1 MAKNKKNRIKI
12 ESEDLDGK
20 KKIVYIKIPDTR
32 INKEAQLAYNQ
43 AFRDALQSGAV
54 LRQKLSNV
62 LEEQGVWDDE
72 KEKQYK
78 DVMNSISDGEKEL
91 KQGGITLSEAR
102 ETALGMRRK
111 RGEFR
116 NLISERSSMDGN
128 TAEGQADNERFSFL
142 VYRCLLQDN
151 GSPLFATKEEYEENA
166 NEPYVVDAAGELAQK
181 LYGLDPDYESNLPES
196 KFLTDYKLADKKLRL
211 INKDGHLIDID
222 QEGVERLIDEDGR
235 FIAYD
240 DDGESYYIS
249 RSGDKIDKEGDVIG
263 EDFSPFLDDNGEP
276 IPVPGKKEAKVE
288 ASDDTEETE
297 ESEDSEETEEPE
309 ASEETEEDELAE
321 MVGDLGEGEPMP
333 GTPKESEEAPAKK
346 RGRPKKTQATTE

>member
-1 MAKNKKNRIKI
+1 MATSKNKRIKI
-12 ESEDLDGK
+12 ESEDLNGK

-78 DVMNSISDGEKEL
+78 DVMSSISDGEKEL

-102 ETALGMRRK
+102 ETALSMRKK

-181 LYGLDPDYESNLPES
+181 LYGLDPDYETNLPES
-196 KFLTDYKLADKKLRL
+196 KFLTDYKLADKELRL

-222 QEGVERLIDEDGR
+222 QEGVERLVNEDGR

-240 DDGESYYIS
+240 DDGESYYIN
-249 RSGDKIDKEGDVIG
+249 REGDKIDEEGDLTG
-263 EDFSPFLDDNGEP
+263 QDFSPFLDDGGKP
-276 IPVPGKKEAKVE
+276 IPVPRKEEAEIE
-288 ASDDTEETE
+288 ASDET
-297 ESEDSEETEEPE
+297 EDSEETEEPE
-309 ASEETEEDELAE
+309 ASEETEEEEEDELAE
-321 MVGDLGEGEPMP
+321 MVGDLGEGKPTGKP
-333 GTPKESEEAPAKK
+333 EEAPAKK
-346 RGRPKKTQATTE
+346 RGRSKKTQATTE

>member
-1 MAKNKKNRIKI
+1 MAKSKNNRIKV
-12 ESEDLDGK
+12 ESKDLEGK
-20 KKIVYIKIPDTR
+20 KKIVYVKIPDTR

-43 AFRDALQSGAV
+43 AFRDALQSGAI
-54 LRQKLSNV
+54 LRQKLTNV

-78 DVMNSISDGEKEL
+78 DVMSSISEGEKSL
-91 KQGGITLSEAR
+91 KKGGITLSEAR
-102 ETALGMRRK
+102 ETALNMKRK

-116 NLISERSSMDGN
+116 GLIAERSSMDGN

-151 GSPLFATKEEYEENA
+151 GSQLFASKEDYEENA
-166 NEPYVVDAAGELAQK
+166 NEPYVVDAAGQLAEK

-196 KFLTDYKLADKKLRL
+196 KFLTNYKLADKKLRL

-222 QEGVERLIDEDGR
+222 EDGVERLLDEDNR

-249 RSGDKIDKEGDVIG
+249 RTGEKIDAEGDIVG
-263 EDFSPFLDDNGEP
+263 EAFSPFLDDGGKP
-276 IPVPGKKEAKVE
+276 IPVPGKKKSKIE
-288 ASDDTEETE
+288 ASDETEDSDETEETE
-297 ESEDSEETEEPE
+297 ETEETVE
-309 ASEETEEDELAE
+309 AE
-321 MVGDLGEGEPMP
+321 MVGDFGEGTPIGEP
-333 GTPKESEEAPAKK
+333 EEAPVKK
-346 RGRPKKTQATTE
+346 RGRPKKKQTTTE

>member
-1 MAKNKKNRIKI
+1 MAKSKNRIKV

-20 KKIVYIKIPDTR
+20 KKIVYVKIPDTR
-32 INKEAQLAYNQ
+32 INKEAQLAYNT
-43 AFRDALQSGAV
+43 AFREALQSGAV

-78 DVMNSISDGEKEL
+78 DVMNSISEGEKSL

-102 ETALGMRRK
+102 ETAIEMRRK

-116 NLISERSSMDGN
+116 DLIAERSSMDGN

-142 VYRCLLQDN
+142 VYRCLLKDN
-151 GSPLFATKEEYEENA
+151 GSQLFANKEEYEENA
-166 NEPYVVDAAGELAQK
+166 NQPYVVDAAGQLAEK
-181 LYGLDPDYESNLPES
+181 LYGLDPDYEVNLPES
-196 KFLTDYKLADKKLRL
+196 KFLTDYNLADKKLRL

-222 QEGVERLIDEDGR
+222 GEGVERLVNEDGR

-240 DDGESYYIS
+240 DDGESYYVN
-249 RSGDKIDKEGDVIG
+249 RDGDKIDEEGELTG
-263 EDFSPFLDDNGEP
+263 QKFSPFLDDSGK
-276 IPVPGKKEAKVE
+276 PVPVPKKEGAKAETSEE
-288 ASDDTEETE
+288 AEEV
-297 ESEDSEETEEPE
+297 EDSEEAEEK
-309 ASEETEEDELAE
+309 EEGSSE
-321 MVGDLGEGEPMP
+321 MVGDFGDGTQV
-333 GTPKESEEAPAKK
+333 GTPDEPKKTPAKK

>member
-1 MAKNKKNRIKI
+1 M
-12 ESEDLDGK
+12 
-20 KKIVYIKIPDTR
+20 
-32 INKEAQLAYNQ
+32 
-43 AFRDALQSGAV
+43 QSGAV

-78 DVMNSISDGEKEL
+78 DVMSSISDGEQAL

-102 ETALGMRRK
+102 ETALGMRQK

-116 NLISERSSMDGN
+116 GLIAERSSMDGN

-151 GSPLFATKEEYEENA
+151 GSPMFSSKEEYEESA
-166 NEPYVVDAAGELAQK
+166 GEPYVVDAAGKLAEK
-181 LYGLDPDYESNLPES
+181 LYGLDPEYENNLPES
-196 KFLTDYKLADKKLRL
+196 KFLKNYKLADKELRL

-222 QEGVERLIDEDGR
+222 EEGIERLVNEGGR

-249 RSGDKIDKEGDVIG
+249 RTGEKIDEEGDIIG
-263 EDFSPFLDDNGEP
+263 QDFSPFLDDSGKP
-276 IPVPGKKEAKVE
+276 IPVPGEEK
-288 ASDDTEETE
+288 ASDETEDSDETEETE
-297 ESEDSEETEEPE
+297 ETEDSDETEETAEVE
-309 ASEETEEDELAE
+309 ASDKIEEE
-321 MVGDLGEGEPMP
+321 MAGNFGEGESV
-333 GTPKESEEAPAKK
+333 GTPEEVPAKK
-346 RGRPKKTQATTE
+346 RGRPKKKQTTTE

>member
-1 MAKNKKNRIKI
+1 MATSKNKRIKI
-12 ESEDLDGK
+12 ESKDLNGK

-102 ETALGMRRK
+102 ETALSMRQK

-151 GSPLFATKEEYEENA
+151 GSPLFSSKEEYEENA
-166 NEPYVVDAAGELAQK
+166 SEPYVVDAAGELAQK

-222 QEGVERLIDEDGR
+222 QEGVERLINEEGR

-240 DDGESYYIS
+240 DDGESHYIS
-249 RSGDKIDKEGDVIG
+249 RSGDKIDEEGDVIG
-263 EDFSPFLDDNGEP
+263 EDFSPFLDDGGEP
-276 IPVPGKKEAKVE
+276 IPVPGKEDEIE
-288 ASDDTEETE
+288 ASDETE
-297 ESEDSEETEEPE
+297 DSDKTEEPE
-309 ASEETEEDELAE
+309 ASDETEEEDELDG
-321 MVGDLGEGEPMP
+321 MVGDLGEGTSAGAPAE
-333 GTPKESEEAPAKK
+333 PKESSAKK
-346 RGRPKKTQATTE
+346 RGRSKKTQTTTE